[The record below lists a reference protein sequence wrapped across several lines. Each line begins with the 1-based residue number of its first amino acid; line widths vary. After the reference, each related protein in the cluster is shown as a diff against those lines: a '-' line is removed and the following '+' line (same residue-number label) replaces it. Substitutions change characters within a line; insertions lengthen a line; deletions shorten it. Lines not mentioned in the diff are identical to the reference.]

1 MRYCQKA
8 SLNKNKKQEQF
19 REELKSVG
27 GLVHL
32 RSKVVGQI
40 KHKKELGRWVDG
52 GFDMLSSES
61 SKSRG
66 KKVEF
71 TELSKKRWIQ

>member
-1 MRYCQKA
+1 M
-8 SLNKNKKQEQF
+8 
-19 REELKSVG
+19 
-27 GLVHL
+27 
-32 RSKVVGQI
+32 VGQI

-61 SKSRG
+61 SRSRG

>member
-1 MRYCQKA
+1 M
-8 SLNKNKKQEQF
+8 
-19 REELKSVG
+19 
-27 GLVHL
+27 
-32 RSKVVGQI
+32 VGQI

-52 GFDMLSSES
+52 DIDMLSSES
-61 SKSRG
+61 SRSRD

>member
-1 MRYCQKA
+1 MHVREHV
-8 SLNKNKKQEQF
+8 SKKIMTALE
-19 REELKSVG
+19 
-27 GLVHL
+27 VHFERL
-32 RSKVVGQI
+32 IFVRQI